1 MKAGRSR
8 TDSPR
13 TDRQAHSLPSGR
25 QDRPPGASAPPVSAF
40 AVAAVAPG
48 KATPSDVVAALRGSA
63 TVRLKGFTAQARTP
77 SFLRPGVQFVS
88 PSIAM
93 EELRGVLVARSRRT
107 RVILWAA
114 LLCTH
119 VAVAALA
126 AMWWAGQS
134 ARAAQEQFTRSGS
147 TTVATSWKVV
157 SVSGAGVLVRVG
169 DDPSRAQS
177 NDGKESLAGGRT
189 VAVPVGGR
197 LPNGELL
204 TLVDASRGMYVT
216 PGVRA
221 FVSADFSATTRP

>member
-1 MKAGRSR
+1 
-8 TDSPR
+8 
-13 TDRQAHSLPSGR
+13 
-25 QDRPPGASAPPVSAF
+25 
-40 AVAAVAPG
+40 
-48 KATPSDVVAALRGSA
+48 
-63 TVRLKGFTAQARTP
+63 VRLSGFTAQARTP

-107 RVILWAA
+107 RVILWSA

-134 ARAAQEQFTRSGS
+134 ARAVQDQFARSGS
-147 TTVATSWKVV
+147 AAVAAATSWKVV
-157 SVSGAGVLVRVG
+157 SVAAGGVLVRVG
-169 DDPSRAQS
+169 DDPARAQS
-177 NDGKESLAGGRT
+177 KDGKEPVASGRT
-189 VAVPVGGR
+189 VSVPVGGR

-221 FVSADFSATTRP
+221 FVSADLSAATRP